1 MDIYASQ
8 NFAGTRPWSKAAG
21 DQRID
26 DGLIEVIG
34 LSTYQLPF
42 LQVSVY
48 AYNNKT
54 LRLSLDWNFKFEN
67 IWK

>member
-48 AYNNKT
+48 CLQQQIITIVVGIK
-54 LRLSLDWNFKFEN
+54 L
-67 IWK
+67 

>member
-42 LQVSVY
+42 LQVSFCTK
-48 AYNNKT
+48 AKHSNCRWNKT
-54 LRLSLDWNFKFEN
+54 
-67 IWK
+67 

>member
-1 MDIYASQ
+1 MKINESSNY
-8 NFAGTRPWSKAAG
+8 AGTRPWSKAAG

-42 LQVSVY
+42 LQVSFY
-48 AYNNKT
+48 C
-54 LRLSLDWNFKFEN
+54 
-67 IWK
+67 IQQ